1 MLNYAARYQRVLEE
15 FDEQKIDAFLVSN
28 PLNIRYLT
36 GLCLTD
42 GELVFS
48 PLENSLFVDSRY
60 LLEAQQHKF
69 DFDVKVL
76 QFKDKFKEISVWL
89 NDHDFRAIG
98 VESCYL
104 SHHNF
109 LRWQE
114 KISGRLILCESLIE
128 KLRIRKDNF
137 EIELIQKAIGI
148 LANIIKKIPD
158 LLRNGI
164 GLSEKEV
171 CLEIEY
177 LIKKEGAER
186 LAFEIIVASGER
198 SAMPHAAP
206 TGRKIKEGEI
216 VLIDMGAVYEGYHSD
231 VTRIF
236 CLGEKKGQLEHILS
250 ILQSAQTAAIKHIKP
265 GVSAKDID
273 ACARNVIEQAG
284 YGSCFGHGTGHGVGI
299 EVHEGPWI
307 SPGNENIL
315 EEGMVFTLEPG
326 IYLPNQFGLRLED
339 MVAVGQQ
346 GPVVLSRSIPQE
358 ITWI

>member
-1 MLNYAARYQRVLEE
+1 MFNYAARYQKVLDE
-15 FDEQKIDAFLVSN
+15 FDEQKIDAFLISN

-36 GLCLTD
+36 GLCVSD
-42 GELVFS
+42 GEFVLS
-48 PLENSLFVDSRY
+48 PSENILFVDSRY

-76 QFKDKFKEISVWL
+76 QFKDKFKEISAWL
-89 NDHDFRAIG
+89 NGHDFRTIG

-114 KISGRLILCESLIE
+114 KISGRLLLCESLIE
-128 KLRIRKDNF
+128 RLRLRKDNF
-137 EIELIQKAIGI
+137 EIELIQKAIAI

-158 LLRNGI
+158 LLRNAI
-164 GLSEKEV
+164 GMSEREV

-186 LAFEIIVASGER
+186 LAFELIIASAER
-198 SAMPHAAP
+198 SAMPHAVP
-206 TGRKIKEGEI
+206 TERKIKGGEI

-236 CLGEKKGQLEHILS
+236 GLGEKMGQVEHILS
-250 ILQSAQTAAIKHIKP
+250 ILQSAQRAAIKHIKP
-265 GVSAKDID
+265 GISAKDID

-284 YGSCFGHGTGHGVGI
+284 YGAYFGHGTGHGVGI
-299 EVHEGPWI
+299 EIHEGPWI
-307 SPGNENIL
+307 SPASENTV
-315 EEGMVFTLEPG
+315 EEGMVFTIEPG

-339 MVAVGQQ
+339 MVVVGKQES
-346 GPVVLSRSIPQE
+346 VVLSRSIPQE
-358 ITWI
+358 IVWI